1 MREQIRT
8 LASGAVLLLITGW
21 ILHVGKDVFVPIV
34 FSIFAV
40 YVIGGL
46 ARLLGKVPFLGPRLP
61 PRIRYALAMAVIAV
75 VMVEVVYLVI
85 ASKDAVAGFAPKFQ
99 ELLLAATQRFAAYFQ
114 IESEPNWTTLRR
126 ELVAQIDVQKFIGQ
140 MFASVSSI
148 IVGIELVLLYAGFM
162 LWEHRMLLAKL
173 AKLSDPR
180 DFARMRKVFDLVNV
194 RIGSYLAVK
203 TFLGMLLGAL
213 SWIAMAFVGLEF
225 AAFWSVLIAL
235 LNFIPYFGAALGIA
249 FAVAMAIVQFASPGA
264 VLAVML
270 PLVAIHVF
278 VEYFLNSYLMGK
290 SLDLGPLAILASLT
304 IWSELWGIPGAFLAI
319 PITALMRIVFAEFA
333 STRPIAVLLSG
344 NGRL

>member
-1 MREQIRT
+1 MHERIRT
-8 LASGAVLLLITGW
+8 LASCAVLVLITGW
-21 ILHVGKDVFVPIV
+21 ILHVGRDVFVPIV

-46 ARLLGKVPFLGPRLP
+46 ARLLGKIPFLGPLLP
-61 PRIRYALAMAVIAV
+61 PRIRYALAVAVIAV
-75 VMVEVVYLVI
+75 VMFEVVYLVI
-85 ASKDAVAGFAPKFQ
+85 ASKDVVAGFAPKFQ
-99 ELLLAATQRFAAYFQ
+99 ELLLAATQRFAVYFQ

-140 MFASVSSI
+140 MFTSVSSI
-148 IVGIELVLLYAGFM
+148 IVGIELVLLYAVFM

-173 AKLSDPR
+173 ANLSDPR
-180 DFARMRKVFDLVNV
+180 DFARMREVLDLVNV

-203 TFLGMLLGAL
+203 TFLGTLLGAL

-235 LNFIPYFGAALGIA
+235 LNFIPYFGAVLGIA

-304 IWSELWGIPGAFLAI
+304 VWSELWGIPGAFLAI
-319 PITALMRIVFAEFA
+319 PITALMRIVFAEFS
-333 STRPIAVLLSG
+333 STRPIAVFLSG
-344 NGRL
+344 NGQL